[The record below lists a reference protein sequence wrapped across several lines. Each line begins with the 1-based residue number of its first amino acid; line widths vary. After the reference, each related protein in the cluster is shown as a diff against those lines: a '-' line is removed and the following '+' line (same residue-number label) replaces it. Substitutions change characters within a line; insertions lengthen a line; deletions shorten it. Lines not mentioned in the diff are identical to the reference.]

1 MKQWTQLRWLRPTV
15 SGESLA
21 WAKAF
26 SEAFQGTAGIWKIFA
41 GRKPHALLWLL
52 LISPTSAWSQD
63 TTIISAP
70 AGECTLGIEA
80 DEKWHTLRLRAHHP
94 RYRPCNIDQKAM
106 LSLLASAFTKTEPPA
121 LQGEYTSLF
130 IGRLIDYPWL
140 SHYLAET
147 AHRDKRWNRMKGRPV
162 SRDINGY
169 SGGLLFNPDLLKPI
183 QAELN
188 KHGYRITGVSVEKVL
203 VGGAS
208 DLPSPVRKDLK
219 GRLPFDAQVW
229 FQLRKKPI

>member
-1 MKQWTQLRWLRPTV
+1 MMKLRTQLRWLCLTV
-15 SGESLA
+15 SGEVPA
-21 WAKAF
+21 WVKAF
-26 SEAFQGTAGIWKIFA
+26 SEAFRKTAEVRKIFV

-94 RYRPCNIDQKAM
+94 RYQSCNIDQEAV
-106 LSLLASAFTKTEPPA
+106 LSLLASAFATTEPPA
-121 LQGEYTSLF
+121 LQGEYASLF

-147 AHRDKRWNRMKGRPV
+147 AHRDKRWNRKKGRPV
-162 SRDINGY
+162 SMEINRY
-169 SGGLLFNPDLLKPI
+169 AAELLFNPDLLKPI
-183 QAELN
+183 QTELN
-188 KHGYRITGVSVEKVL
+188 KHGYRITGISVEKVL
-203 VGGAS
+203 VGGTS
-208 DLPSPVRKDLK
+208 DLPGPVRKNLK

-229 FQLRKKPI
+229 FQLQRL